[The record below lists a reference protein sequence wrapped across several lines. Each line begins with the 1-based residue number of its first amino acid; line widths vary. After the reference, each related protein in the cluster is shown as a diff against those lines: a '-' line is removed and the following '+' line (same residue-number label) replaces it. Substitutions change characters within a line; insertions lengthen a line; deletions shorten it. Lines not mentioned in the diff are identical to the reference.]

1 MVFDIPGAEV
11 RINGQWIA
19 FNDANKS
26 VIRREN
32 PMDLEWRLNGDL
44 CRKMGHAGKVL
55 KGRIIAVDD
64 AWNGLNLDKEF
75 TVSVE

>member
-19 FNDANKS
+19 FSDANKS

-44 CRKMGHAGKVL
+44 CRKM
-55 KGRIIAVDD
+55 
-64 AWNGLNLDKEF
+64 
-75 TVSVE
+75 